1 MREGKDLFRRE
12 QLFAHLRICTF
23 VWPLLPIKPPKKT
36 NTQKTPSDGNRST
49 VAFCK
54 FVFVQADRGFAAGA
68 VFFLGGGKG
77 AFWQKRCNA
86 PRATDF
92 REKRNPPQADNTYI
106 STYLSTLSTKD
117 FAKINKITM
126 EMPFVGSYGMD
137 GLFEGSVE
145 GFY

>member
-36 NTQKTPSDGNRST
+36 NTEKTPSDGNRST

-68 VFFLGGGKG
+68 VFFWGVGRGRFGKKG
-77 AFWQKRCNA
+77 VTLRGLRISKKKEILHKLTIHTLVLIYLLYQQK
-86 PRATDF
+86 TSQ
-92 REKRNPPQADNTYI
+92 K
-106 STYLSTLSTKD
+106 
-117 FAKINKITM
+117 
-126 EMPFVGSYGMD
+126 
-137 GLFEGSVE
+137 
-145 GFY
+145 